1 MRFILIALFL
11 LSSSVFAKSMVAKV
25 NLNPMGSFEVKT
37 KRIVSVLVLDRLGG
51 LLLLF
56 IYSCLLLGF
65 LVKKGDPLQATSI
78 EVSVKSFDS
87 DNETR
92 DGHLRDKLEVK
103 KFPNIVV
110 EKAIGKGGK
119 GQALI
124 KMRGVTQKVPFTYK
138 EAGKEV
144 NVNFSI
150 SLKAYGITGINYM
163 GVGVQD
169 EVKIA
174 ASIPLK

>member
-1 MRFILIALFL
+1 MRFLVIALLL
-11 LSSSVFAKSMVAKV
+11 LSSSLFAKSMVAKV

-37 KRIVSVLVLDRLGG
+37 KRIRGNV
-51 LLLLF
+51 
-56 IYSCLLLGF
+56 I
-65 LVKKGDPLQATSI
+65 KKGDTLQATSI
-78 EVSVKSFDS
+78 EVSVKTFDS

-92 DGHLRDKLEVK
+92 DGHLKDKLEVK

-110 EKAIGKGGK
+110 EKAIAKGGK
-119 GQALI
+119 GQAII
-124 KMRGVTQKVPFTYK
+124 KMRNISQKVPFTYK
-138 EAGKEV
+138 EAGNEV
-144 NVNFSI
+144 QVNFSI
-150 SLKAYGITGINYM
+150 SLKSFGITGINYM

>member
-1 MRFILIALFL
+1 
-11 LSSSVFAKSMVAKV
+11 MVAKV

-37 KRIVSVLVLDRLGG
+37 KRIRGNV
-51 LLLLF
+51 
-56 IYSCLLLGF
+56 I
-65 LVKKGDPLQATSI
+65 KKGDTLQATSI
-78 EVSVKSFDS
+78 EVSVKTFDS

-92 DGHLRDKLEVK
+92 DGHLKDKLEVK

-119 GQALI
+119 GQAII
-124 KMRGVTQKVPFTYK
+124 KMRNISQKVPFTYK

-144 NVNFSI
+144 QVNFSI
-150 SLKAYGITGINYM
+150 SLKSFGITGINYM

>member
-11 LSSSVFAKSMVAKV
+11 LSSSVFAKSMVAKL

-37 KRIVSVLVLDRLGG
+37 KRIRGNV
-51 LLLLF
+51 
-56 IYSCLLLGF
+56 
-65 LVKKGDPLQATSI
+65 VKKGDTLQATSI